1 MDHKEYNQ
9 IRNQLLEHCQK
20 IMNAKQPE
28 YTNNNLDVLYN
39 FKSTANRLKLTPQ
52 EVWAVYL
59 DKQVQSIMT
68 HARNPN
74 MLEAEPIES
83 RYADAI
89 NYLFLGFAL
98 HIDHM
103 KEKHEDLNLIYR
115 SIE

>member
-9 IRNQLLEHCQK
+9 IKNQLLEHCQK

-52 EVWAVYL
+52 EVWAVFL
-59 DKQVQSIMT
+59 DKQVQSIIT
-68 HARNPN
+68 HAGNPN

-98 HIDHM
+98 YIEHM